1 MREVVFILTDHGE
14 HGVGI
19 SSPQLPGLV
28 AGVASFD
35 EATPTHLLGLA
46 RDSGAE
52 VDGFS
57 VFVERLVE
65 ADGRVIAI
73 RCRQD
78 FAINERARIA
88 EALERELVASADARD
103 GWLLNA
109 LGDSVLIV
117 ALGRDRIGDLA
128 QAEREGEPFAVVVA
142 RDTSLIARGVQSP
155 GPEDSALTA
164 DEYVSRLTGAT
175 SGGSSTREVVL
186 TG

>member
-1 MREVVFILTDHGE
+1 MREAVFILTDHGE

-19 SSPQLPGLV
+19 SSPQLPGLI

-35 EATPTHLLGLA
+35 EATPTHLPGLA
-46 RDSGAE
+46 RESGTH
-52 VDGFS
+52 VDGFV
-57 VFVERLVE
+57 VFVEHLVE
-65 ADGRVIAI
+65 AEGRVIAI

-88 EALERELVASADARD
+88 EALERELVASADARS
-103 GWLLNA
+103 GWSRNT

-155 GPEDSALTA
+155 GPQDSALTA
-164 DEYVSRLTGAT
+164 DEYVTRVTDTAGD
-175 SGGSSTREVVL
+175 GSSTREVVL